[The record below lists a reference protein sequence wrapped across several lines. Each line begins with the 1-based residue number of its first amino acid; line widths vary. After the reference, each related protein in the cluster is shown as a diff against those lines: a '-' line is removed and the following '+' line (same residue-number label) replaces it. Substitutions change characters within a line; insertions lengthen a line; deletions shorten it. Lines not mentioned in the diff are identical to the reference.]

1 MLQLEE
7 VGMHDP
13 QVAVMFLHSCSG
25 FCKLANLS
33 RVTPPSFSSS
43 MAFELIDSDVWNGLT
58 QSTSVDMMD
67 PHGNRLN

>member
-1 MLQLEE
+1 
-7 VGMHDP
+7 
-13 QVAVMFLHSCSG
+13 
-25 FCKLANLS
+25 
-33 RVTPPSFSSS
+33 